1 MEVIRE
7 LIITLIKVLTSWL
20 GFGFILM
27 FFACPMNDEDQPK
40 SMWLLGTLL
49 GMLFVYWVWR

>member
-1 MEVIRE
+1 MEIIQE
-7 LIITLIKVLTSWL
+7 LIITIIKVLTSWF
-20 GFGFILM
+20 GFGFILI
-27 FFACPMNDEDQPK
+27 FFAWPVGDKEQPK